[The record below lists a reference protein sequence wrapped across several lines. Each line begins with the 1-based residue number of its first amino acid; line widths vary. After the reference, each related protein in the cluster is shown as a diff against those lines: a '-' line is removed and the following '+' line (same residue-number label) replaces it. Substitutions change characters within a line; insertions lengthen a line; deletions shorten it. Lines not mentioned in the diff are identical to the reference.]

1 MNECLPVLIVEP
13 DRVIDPVEA
22 ALYIAAGAEIGA
34 VPEIVVDIIE
44 QTLEP
49 ESIEEAT
56 SNYGKE
62 ISPI

>member
-1 MNECLPVLIVEP
+1 MNECLPVPIVDK

-22 ALYIAAGAEIGA
+22 ALYIAAGAEMGA

-49 ESIEEAT
+49 DSIEEAT
-56 SNYGKE
+56 NDYGKE

>member
-1 MNECLPVLIVEP
+1 MSECLPVRIIENI
-13 DRVIDPVEA
+13 RVIDPVEA
-22 ALYIAAGAEIGA
+22 ALYIAVGVEIGA

-49 ESIEEAT
+49 DSIEEAT
-56 SNYGKE
+56 SDYGKE

>member
-1 MNECLPVLIVEP
+1 MNECLSVIAVEP
-13 DRVIDPVEA
+13 DRVIDPVEM
-22 ALYIAAGAEIGA
+22 ALYIAAGAEMGA

-49 ESIEEAT
+49 DSLEEAT